1 MPKGK
6 EKGGRGAIRNG
17 TSSRKYL
24 AGKKNVISNLEVTV
38 GKYRFFCIMM

>member
-6 EKGGRGAIRNG
+6 EKKGRRAIRNG

-24 AGKKNVISNLEVTV
+24 AEKKNVISNLEVTV
-38 GKYRFFCIMM
+38 GKYRFFYIMM

>member
-24 AGKKNVISNLEVTV
+24 AGKK
-38 GKYRFFCIMM
+38 KCHQ